1 MKILLL
7 ILTYFYVSSPLESRL
22 IPKYTER
29 TTEAKSADLS
39 SSRVTRSI
47 YDDDNGHGF
56 SKEYDVSN
64 EYATG
69 EKKRSVFTGMPTG
82 RYTIKTTRIARESHE
97 SQNETPNKTTP
108 YPDQQITLKGALVKK
123 PIPKFNEMDY
133 DEDFQTKIIRSQ
145 TKLADSGEHE
155 DEDFNVD
162 DYDFDVNHDEFSGR
176 GKPLEPRVKDKR
188 ILEQNIDPE
197 IDTTPITSPVGASSS
212 VVKTQNKAVAS
223 KVLKKRNGN
232 KVRTNKRAAQDHGVK
247 KHTRKASIKDKDD
260 YYDDESST
268 STSTVN
274 SDVENK
280 NLESDEMNDDHDD
293 SKEYKHRATRSSLRS
308 KALME
313 GWKEEKAFVVKRR
326 MSGTSIDHE
335 SPFISEPLVFTWF

>member
-7 ILTYFYVSSPLESRL
+7 ILIYFSVSLPLESRL
-22 IPKYTER
+22 IPKYTES

-47 YDDDNGHGF
+47 YDDDSGRGF
-56 SKEYDVSN
+56 SKEYDASN

-82 RYTIKTTRIARESHE
+82 RYTVKTTRVIRESHE
-97 SQNETPNKTTP
+97 SQGETPNKTTP
-108 YPDQQITLKGALVKK
+108 HPDLQTTLKGSLVKK

-133 DEDFQTKIIRSQ
+133 DEDFQSKITRSQ
-145 TKLADSGEHE
+145 SKLADSGEHE

-188 ILEQNIDPE
+188 ILEQNVDPE
-197 IDTTPITSPVGASSS
+197 TDTTPITSSGGVPSA
-212 VVKTQNKAVAS
+212 VKTQNKVVAV
-223 KVLKKRNGN
+223 KVLKKRNGI
-232 KVRTNKRAAQDHGVK
+232 KGRTNKRAANANDVK
-247 KHTRKASIKDKDD
+247 KHTRKASSSRKDD
-260 YYDDESST
+260 YYDDETTTADSEIET
-268 STSTVN
+268 
-274 SDVENK
+274 K
-280 NLESDEMNDDHDD
+280 NLDSEEMNEEHED

-308 KALME
+308 STALAE
-313 GWKEEKAFVVKRR
+313 GWKEEKASIVKRL
-326 MSGTSIDHE
+326 MSSASTGNE

>member
-7 ILTYFYVSSPLESRL
+7 ILIYFYISLPLESRL
-22 IPKYTER
+22 IPKYTES
-29 TTEAKSADLS
+29 TTEAKSADLL

-47 YDDDNGHGF
+47 YDDDGGRGF

-82 RYTIKTTRIARESHE
+82 RYSVKTTRLVRESHE
-97 SQNETPNKTTP
+97 SQSDTPNKTTP
-108 YPDQQITLKGALVKK
+108 NPDLPTTLKGSLVKR

-133 DEDFQTKIIRSQ
+133 DEDFQTKITRSQ

-188 ILEQNIDPE
+188 ILEQNVDPE
-197 IDTTPITSPVGASSS
+197 TDTTPITSSGGVISS
-212 VVKTQNKAVAS
+212 VAKTQNKVSAG
-223 KVLKKRNGN
+223 KILKKRNGI
-232 KVRTNKRAAQDHGVK
+232 KARTNKRAVRVNAVK
-247 KHTRKASIKDKDD
+247 KNTRKASSPTHKDD
-260 YYDDESST
+260 YYDDETTTADSELET
-268 STSTVN
+268 
-274 SDVENK
+274 K
-280 NLESDEMNDDHDD
+280 NLNSDEMNEDHED
-293 SKEYKHRATRSSLRS
+293 SKELKHRATRSSSRS
-308 KALME
+308 SAALAE
-313 GWKEEKAFVVKRR
+313 GWKEEKASIVKRL
-326 MSGTSIDHE
+326 MSSASTGQE